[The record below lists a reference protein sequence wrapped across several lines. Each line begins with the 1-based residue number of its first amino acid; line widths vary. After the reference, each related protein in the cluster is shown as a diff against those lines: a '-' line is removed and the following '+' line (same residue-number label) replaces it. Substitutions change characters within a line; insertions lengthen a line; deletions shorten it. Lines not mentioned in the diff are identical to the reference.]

1 MVFMNKK
8 FFALLTGLLI
18 SAGFDVFA
26 AVVNIEGFQVT
37 DGVFDAR
44 KVYLLKTTIGLDSAV
59 YITENKEGNG
69 VVARGFN
76 DSFENY
82 FDTQQS
88 LWAIRCDSGHY
99 VFANMASGH
108 FLSFDNDGFTLGGNS
123 KWTLSAD
130 SVLSVKGVPLNFSD
144 DMRNPAYG
152 RFGLFADSVNAAVTK
167 IAVHQAKGSIALTPR
182 ELNSFYNKKKP
193 VSCDSE
199 LRFAFDQKNT
209 IPSPF
214 TLSLQAVSASIINNG
229 MIFPESISDVSKD
242 GEGWVV
248 LNARGNSRFA
258 SGYLVV
264 DTAYF
269 GKPLLQITTDT
280 LNAEGRLADSYLF
293 KIFYDLERGF
303 LDITSKGY
311 IKEPDS
317 NGLWWSV
324 APKKLAEPAEKH
336 LACYSDVTGSL
347 SYAFNA
353 VNPLEI
359 LPADLLH
366 VRRTIPAGAY
376 TLKVI
381 GSADRTRIGKY
392 AAAEMF
398 GDAIDYIAIDAT
410 SQNVKRLPAFHWFFE
425 YDMAAGI
432 FQSTIINREFETLM
446 LAVNATMYQTSVD
459 NRFFLAERDTF
470 EFAEI
475 TDASLSLGYFMAGE
489 SGIDYTIQYHYDQ
502 TTDVPLFIASE
513 DKNMLRIN
521 TGSEEATVFRLIP
534 DKTETFG
541 YENKLIRMV
550 YVIGVLNA
558 DGNRQSF
565 LGLNSVDLYC
575 AVPDME
581 QAASFILREQFEI
594 TSSDGVVS
602 RYYALLDARA
612 FASGNLSGLT
622 FNPIDLSFSNRKDFV
637 SFFKIKDNRSNVSN
651 NGVKATGEASVF
663 GGSGRITVTGASGK
677 KVVVS
682 NVLGRVITNRLLS
695 SDEAVI
701 AVPTG
706 IAVVSV
712 EGGTVVKV
720 LVK

>member
-8 FFALLTGLLI
+8 FFALLAGLLM

-26 AVVNIEGFQVT
+26 VAVNIEGFQVT
-37 DGVFDAR
+37 DGVFDTR
-44 KVYLLKTTIGLDSAV
+44 KVYLLKTTIGLDSTV

-76 DSFENY
+76 DSFEYY

-88 LWAIRCDSGHY
+88 LWTIRCDSGHY

-108 FLSFDNDGFTLGGNS
+108 FLSFDNDGFTLSGNS

-144 DMRNPAYG
+144 DMRDPAYG
-152 RFGLFADSVNAAVTK
+152 RFGLFADSANVAVTK
-167 IAVHQAKGSIALTPR
+167 IAVHQAKGSVALTPR

-193 VSCDSE
+193 VSHDSE
-199 LRFAFDQKNT
+199 LRFTFDQKNT

-214 TLSLQAVSASIINNG
+214 TLSLKAVSASLING

-248 LNARGNSRFA
+248 LNAIGNSRFA

-269 GKPLLQITTDT
+269 GKPMLQITTDT
-280 LNAEGRLADSYLF
+280 LNAEGRLGDSYLF
-293 KIFYDLERGF
+293 KILYDLERGS

-317 NGLWWSV
+317 NGLWWSI

-336 LACYSDVTGSL
+336 LAYYSDVTGSL

-353 VNPLEI
+353 VSPLEI
-359 LPADLLH
+359 SLADPLY
-366 VRRTIPAGAY
+366 VRTTMPAGAY

-392 AAAEMF
+392 AAAGMF
-398 GDAIDYIAIDAT
+398 GDAVDYIDIDAA
-410 SQNVKRLPAFHWFFE
+410 SVKRLPAFHWLFE
-425 YDMAAGI
+425 YDTAAGT
-432 FQSTIINREFETLM
+432 FQSTIINREFGTLM
-446 LAVNATMYQTSVD
+446 LALNATMYQISAD

-475 TDASLSLGYFMAGE
+475 TDASQSLGYFMAGE
-489 SGIDYTIQYHYDQ
+489 AGIDYTIQYHYNQ
-502 TTDVPLFIASE
+502 TTDMPLFIASE
-513 DKNMLRIN
+513 DENMLRIN
-521 TGSEEATVFRLIP
+521 TGSGEATVFRLIP

-541 YENKLIRMV
+541 YENKLVRMV
-550 YVIGVLNA
+550 YVIGILNA
-558 DGNRQSF
+558 DDNLQSF
-565 LGLNSVDLYC
+565 LGLNSVGLYC
-575 AVPDME
+575 TVPDME
-581 QAASFILREQFEI
+581 QTVSFILREQMEI

-612 FASGNLSGLT
+612 FASETLSGLT

-637 SFFKIKDNRSNVSN
+637 SLFKIKDNRSNVSN
-651 NGVKATGEASVF
+651 NGVKVAGEVSVS
-663 GGSGRITVTGASGK
+663 GGSGRITVTGAFGK
-677 KVVVS
+677 KVIVS
-682 NVLGRVITNRLLS
+682 NVLGRVIANRLLS

-712 EGGTVVKV
+712 EGGTAVKV
-720 LVK
+720 LVR